1 MSYVAY
7 IVILLNIL
15 ILNTILNT
23 TKGKISYN
31 ICRFTFRYI
40 WNWLFIL
47 CFNAL
52 YFLLGVIINNN

>member
-31 ICRFTFRYI
+31 IADSHSGTSEIGCLFCVLMHYTFY
-40 WNWLFIL
+40 
-47 CFNAL
+47 
-52 YFLLGVIINNN
+52 